1 MNRASGITGLL
12 ALGLLLSLAGAAEA
26 SRVPMTRTS
35 GYHNTGTRV
44 DITVPYLTTGR
55 TAFGAYAVAP
65 LIYSSPV
72 LDDARNPGA
81 KPVFNLIFYGA
92 RESYGDRS
100 NGAAPR
106 TR

>member
-1 MNRASGITGLL
+1 MNRASGIAGVM
-12 ALGLLLSLAGAAEA
+12 ALGLLLGSVGVAQAY
-26 SRVPMTRTS
+26 RVPMTRTS
-35 GYHNTGTRV
+35 GYHNTGSRV

-65 LIYSSPV
+65 LIYSSPI

-92 RESYGDRS
+92 RQSYGDRS
-100 NGAAPR
+100 NGATPR